1 MKLYIKSKYNL
12 DSFHIDAFENKLAE
26 IDQEFTSENTSIN
39 SGKLPAIFSM
49 VNFEPNT
56 VNLDY
61 GGGKFDNV
69 ADYLSQYDIV
79 NLVFDPYNRTRK
91 HNSEVIDILKEIG
104 GANTA
109 TCSNVLNV
117 IKEPEARLQ
126 VLENISDLV
135 RPDGKVYFTV
145 YEGDGKGNEGPTG
158 SGYQLRRKT
167 EEYLDEIRQVFPDAK
182 RKGKLIFATN

>member
-39 SGKLPAIFSM
+39 SSKLPAIFSM

-79 NLVFDPYNRTRK
+79 NLVFDPYNRTHK

-104 GANTA
+104 GADTA

-135 RPDGKVYFTV
+135 RPGGKVYFTV
-145 YEGDGKGNEGPTG
+145 YEGDRSGNEGPTS

-167 EEYLDEIRQVFPDAK
+167 EEYLDEIRQVFPDAQ